1 MTVPETPSPLDLDRL
16 EALAAEF
23 DRTTSSGNE
32 WHASFN
38 RDEGQWE
45 IGDEPDGEGAVLATV
60 YSCGMP
66 GHSARALGQF
76 IAAVPPE
83 VVRALVSE
91 ARIGRLAIDARRKQ
105 LAWENCDPAKSG
117 EFFRPYEA
125 AEKALET
132 AIEEADRAR

>member
-16 EALAAEF
+16 EALAEKATPGPWVSKCPPWQRGWVHGPLSVEVADCF
-23 DRTTSSGNE
+23 HAGN
-32 WHASFN
+32 A
-38 RDEGQWE
+38 
-45 IGDEPDGEGAVLATV
+45 P
-60 YSCGMP
+60 Y
-66 GHSARALGQF
+66 
-76 IAAVPPE
+76 IAALSPE

-91 ARIGRLAIDARRKQ
+91 ARIGRLAIDARTKQ